1 MQVCWYA
8 MIWVMNERREDN
20 GENHGLND
28 LAHRLREAV
37 SRPLDEW
44 REVYE
49 GFSPVVLE
57 TGERR
62 PRVPPPGADTR
73 RAAVLVPILVEGDDA
88 RVVYTVRKD
97 DLADHAGQISFP
109 GGSIEAR
116 DTSLLET
123 ALREAE
129 EEIDLRPELVEVVG
143 ELEEMYIPPS
153 NFRVSPFVGLL
164 PPEAEMVL
172 APDEVEEIFTV
183 SLTTL
188 TADETFRKVL
198 WRCDGRDNSGPP
210 GTPGLAGI
218 QALGGVMLR
227 VVAMVLFGL
236 MFLAEA
242 GDLYGLVLTLADPVA
257 EADRFGITASAEILR
272 SAVLLIL
279 ALVVCSGALLA
290 LVGLLARMPALFHT
304 SALVCAIGYLVY
316 GLFQVVDGALQLGSA
331 IVVVAGLIYVVLGGI
346 AYAMYRSVY

>member
-1 MQVCWYA
+1 
-8 MIWVMNERREDN
+8 MISVMNERRADR
-20 GENHGLND
+20 GENYGRD
-28 LAHRLREAV
+28 ELADRLRKAV
-37 SRPLDEW
+37 SRPLGEW

-49 GFSPVVLE
+49 GFSPVDVE

-62 PRVPPPGADTR
+62 PRVPPPGAESR
-73 RAAVLVPILVEGDDA
+73 RAAVLVPILVEDEDA

-116 DTSLLET
+116 DGSLMET

-188 TADETFRKVL
+188 TASETFRKVL
-198 WRCDGRDNSGPP
+198 WSRDGRDYEVPVFAIDGPISRNIW
-210 GTPGLAGI
+210 GATA
-218 QALGGVMLR
+218 
-227 VVAMVLFGL
+227 AM
-236 MFLAEA
+236 
-242 GDLYGLVLTLADPVA
+242 
-257 EADRFGITASAEILR
+257 TA
-272 SAVLLIL
+272 
-279 ALVVCSGALLA
+279 ALLA
-290 LVGLLARMPALFHT
+290 R
-304 SALVCAIGYLVY
+304 
-316 GLFQVVDGALQLGSA
+316 LGWR
-331 IVVVAGLIYVVLGGI
+331 
-346 AYAMYRSVY
+346 AYRR

>member
-1 MQVCWYA
+1 
-8 MIWVMNERREDN
+8 MISVMNKRQEDK
-20 GENHGLND
+20 GENQSLND
-28 LAHRLREAV
+28 LANRLRETV

-49 GFSPVVLE
+49 GFSPVDIE

-73 RAAVLVPILVEGDDA
+73 RAAVLVPIIVEVEDA

-116 DTSLLET
+116 DGSLLET

-129 EEIDLRPELVEVVG
+129 EEIDLRPELVELVG

-183 SLTTL
+183 SLATL
-188 TADETFRKVL
+188 TANETFRKVL
-198 WRCDGRDNSGPP
+198 WRRDGRDYE
-210 GTPGLAGI
+210 
-218 QALGGVMLR
+218 V
-227 VVAMVLFGL
+227 
-236 MFLAEA
+236 
-242 GDLYGLVLTLADPVA
+242 PVFA
-257 EADRFGITASAEILR
+257 IEEPVPRNIWGATAAITA
-272 SAVLLIL
+272 
-279 ALVVCSGALLA
+279 ALLA
-290 LVGLLARMPALFHT
+290 R
-304 SALVCAIGYLVY
+304 
-316 GLFQVVDGALQLGSA
+316 LGWRE
-331 IVVVAGLIYVVLGGI
+331 
-346 AYAMYRSVY
+346 YRR